1 MNPESIKE
9 LVGAL
14 GKSYSE
20 LVERKLIPAGPLVK
34 QYEESDWLT
43 LDVDV
48 GVDLEFW
55 AETRASEKL
64 HIVLIR
70 TMDDIPAYQGELPSP
85 FSRSM
90 DKAVVRSFL
99 GVPDSTKEPFKMPVV
114 GMVGGWDSYTHPER
128 SDIRI
133 FFRYTPDL
141 KVSTL
146 SFALKEPGHN

>member
-14 GKSYSE
+14 GQSYSE

-48 GVDLEFW
+48 GIDLEFW

-146 SFALKEPGHN
+146 SFALKESGHN